1 MQGMHLTCAQLH
13 PRASCT
19 AGHSH
24 CSDVARN
31 GCRILCGRG
40 CTLTSQT
47 LSSTWTYNL
56 VRYDKL
62 TPLLVS
68 GVQGLLKDKQALE
81 MRAGRLEEA
90 LAMLLGRSVVP
101 Q

>member
-1 MQGMHLTCAQLH
+1 M
-13 PRASCT
+13 
-19 AGHSH
+19 
-24 CSDVARN
+24 
-31 GCRILCGRG
+31 
-40 CTLTSQT
+40 
-47 LSSTWTYNL
+47 